1 MEKTLIGEKSPCLI
15 LGDMERHAPWFQLLA
30 VVLVVVGLVTLAAPT
45 PAHAMDPQLILA
57 LASAAGAVA
66 LVVGYL
72 IVANNRESKRAASL
86 EGVYACTN
94 SEASGPMGCVGPS
107 KPGSVAAITAP
118 ESPMAAEG
126 APTTDSRAF
135 LATACSGGRVA
146 GPMGCDGS
154 MRAEPAQSIFTPA
167 TPAPSLAA
175 TIQGQ

>member
-1 MEKTLIGEKSPCLI
+1 
-15 LGDMERHAPWFQLLA
+15 MERHAPWFQLVA
-30 VVLVVVGLVTLAAPT
+30 VVLVVVGLVTLAAPA
-45 PAHAMDPQLILA
+45 PANAMDPQLILA

-107 KPGSVAAITAP
+107 KPRSVAAIAAP
-118 ESPMAAEG
+118 ESPMAADG
-126 APTTDSRAF
+126 APSTDSRAF
-135 LATACSGGRVA
+135 LATACPGGRVA

-154 MRAEPAQSIFTPA
+154 MRAEPAYSASASSSSPA
-167 TPAPSLAA
+167 ASPVAV
-175 TIQGQ
+175 QGQ

>member
-1 MEKTLIGEKSPCLI
+1 
-15 LGDMERHAPWFQLLA
+15 MERHAHWFQLVA
-30 VVLVVVGLVTLAAPT
+30 VVLGVVGLITLAAPA

-86 EGVYACTN
+86 EGVYACAN

-118 ESPMAAEG
+118 EGPMAADG
-126 APTTDSRAF
+126 APTTDSRAV

-154 MRAEPAQSIFTPA
+154 MRAEPAQSISTAA